1 MYRDQENMPDAA
13 LDIKALVGTVTGKTI
28 KQDAARIAKAIKA
41 KGIALDEDLI
51 RSEVEEAAKDES
63 EEESHRDDVEG
74 GEKANRELDK
84 EHPDREGEDDDPED
98 GYIIDRIVKVLSA
111 AGVPASVIDAVREVG
126 KKPNEDESP
135 EEAHAKEVLGGEK
148 ANREED
154 AKRAMDSA
162 IRSAEKRTME
172 RFKAL
177 RQAEREVAPI
187 IGEVAAMDS
196 AEAVYRMALDQMN
209 VDLSGVHPSA
219 YAAMVRALIKAKP
232 AKSAVAQDAALA
244 AGDFFDQFKI
254 DKAKLPRRA

>member
-1 MYRDQENMPDAA
+1 
-13 LDIKALVGTVTGKTI
+13 
-28 KQDAARIAKAIKA
+28 
-41 KGIALDEDLI
+41 
-51 RSEVEEAAKDES
+51 
-63 EEESHRDDVEG
+63 
-74 GEKANRELDK
+74 
-84 EHPDREGEDDDPED
+84 
-98 GYIIDRIVKVLSA
+98 
-111 AGVPASVIDAVREVG
+111 
-126 KKPNEDESP
+126 
-135 EEAHAKEVLGGEK
+135 VLGGEK

-162 IRSAEKRTME
+162 IRTAEKRTME

-196 AEAVYRMALDQMN
+196 AEAVYRMALDHMG
-209 VDLSGVHPSA
+209 VDLAGVHPSA

-244 AGDFFDQFKI
+244 AGDFFGQFNI